1 MSNLDVIEKVNSLLI
16 EEFEIEKSDISVDAP
31 LKDVLQLD
39 SLDYVDLVVMLEG
52 NFGFKVKQEDFTS
65 IKTFSNL
72 YDYVLA
78 KIPQPV
84 KS

>member
-16 EEFEIEKSDISVDAP
+16 EEFEIEQSDISVDAP

-52 NFGFKVKQEDFTS
+52 NFGFKVKQEDFAT

-72 YDYVLA
+72 YDYVLS
-78 KIPQPV
+78 KIPQSI

>member
-16 EEFEIEKSDISVDAP
+16 EEFEIEQSDISVDAP

-52 NFGFKVKQEDFTS
+52 NFGFKVKQEDFAT

-78 KIPQPV
+78 KIPQSV

>member
-16 EEFEIEKSDISVDAP
+16 EEFEIEQSDISVDAP

-52 NFGFKVKQEDFTS
+52 NFGFKVKQEDFAT
-65 IKTFSNL
+65 IKSFSNL

-78 KIPQPV
+78 KIPQSV